1 VSASASQPV
10 GWMKNVSIVLFA
22 AVAAMLIAWIW
33 LGDWRWGATSGVV
46 FVAAFVFLGLS
57 ISQGKT
63 SSEESSSQG

>member
-1 VSASASQPV
+1 MSASTSQPV
-10 GWMKNVSIVLFA
+10 DWMKNLSIALFV

-57 ISQGKT
+57 ISQGK
-63 SSEESSSQG
+63 SSSDQGS